1 MKHRQNKSQ
10 KQRIVLFIGSPIEED
25 DKELAKLGKRLKR
38 NNVAVDVI
46 NFGEEATNTPK
57 LEAFLAAVDNN
68 ENRY

>member
-46 NFGEEATNTPK
+46 NFGEETTNTPK
-57 LEAFLAAVDNN
+57 LEAFLAAVNNN